1 MMIKQLHQAQSIAL
15 VSITFCLLAPILVR
29 LTQVIGKTTSA
40 FVRTLWDYVR
50 GTCLEVT
57 HWAKR
62 NAILDEENVLDR
74 RVQLLAFLIVSR
86 KPIKGIL
93 QDGGME
99 KDRVKAIQEGKIVKV
114 ATEAV
119 GIRIFRP
126 RPMFALGAYARAL
139 QLCTAMQYSFSPSI
153 GVSAVINYGALNI
166 MRVKWVTY
174 FVIGWATT
182 PYLWKLFGARR
193 PTLPPTLPTAA
204 IEAEEKL
211 LESEDDFN
219 GRDEDM
225 EDSNSS

>member
-1 MMIKQLHQAQSIAL
+1 MMMKHLHQAQSIAL
-15 VSITFCLLAPILVR
+15 VSITFYLLAPILVR
-29 LTQVIGKTTSA
+29 LTYVIGKGTSD

-50 GTCLEVT
+50 GTCHEVV

-62 NAILDEENVLDR
+62 NTVLDEDNVLDR
-74 RVQLLAFLIVSR
+74 RVQLLSFLIVSR
-86 KPIKGIL
+86 KSIKGIL

-126 RPMFALGAYARAL
+126 RPMFALGAYTRAL
-139 QLCTAMQYSFSPSI
+139 QLCTAMQCSFSPSI
-153 GVSAVINYGALNI
+153 GVSAVINFGALNI

-182 PYLWKLFGARR
+182 PQLWKLFGARR
-193 PTLPPTLPTAA
+193 PTLPPTPQTTA

-211 LESEDDFN
+211 LGSEDDFS